1 MFAVSARGL
10 LFWVVLASMAGC
22 GPGEAE
28 IHQRI
33 DEAVEITLSSVPTQ
47 AVAASI
53 LDATGVAESTDSSV
67 PTESAFG
74 SQFGLMF
81 EGQEGAVVNEVW
93 LEVPGELT
101 DVGAPVQGSGHLEPL
116 HQPGDDCDLFEFEFR
131 GSIQPWT
138 SSELVEMRGVAER
151 RSYCGGD
158 VGHDAGDFEV
168 TITGEGSI
176 MGTIIFADDPEP
188 HRMTGA
194 VPAPSAG
201 STFPGRIP
209 TVFWLFATA
218 LALDLAATAVCFL
231 KGRRAYALIGVAASI
246 LSAAFSFEAR
256 EVDPGVLED
265 LVLMFLFVGLV
276 LPLTVLV
283 VFGAFQPARPSSR
296 WAKRASQ
303 DQ

>member
-1 MFAVSARGL
+1 MLPVSVRRL
-10 LFWVVLASMAGC
+10 LLWAVLASVGGC
-22 GPGEAE
+22 GPSEAE
-28 IHQRI
+28 IQQRT
-33 DEAVEITLSSVPTQ
+33 DGTVEAALAPESTQ
-47 AVAASI
+47 AGATSI
-53 LDATGVAESTDSSV
+53 SEATGVAESTDSSV
-67 PTESAFG
+67 PIESAVG

-93 LEVPGELT
+93 LESPGELT
-101 DVGAPVQGSGHLEPL
+101 DVGAPVHGSGHLEPL

-138 SSELVEMRGVAER
+138 SSELAEIRGVAER

-158 VGHDAGDFEV
+158 VGHDAGEFEV
-168 TITGEGSI
+168 TITGAGSI
-176 MGTIIFADDPEP
+176 TGTIIFADDPEP

-194 VPAPSAG
+194 IPAPSEG

-209 TVFWLFATA
+209 AVFWLFAAA
-218 LALDLAATAVCFL
+218 LFVDLAATAVCML

-246 LSAAFSFEAR
+246 LSAALTFEAR

-265 LVLMFLFVGLV
+265 LVLMYLFVALA

-296 WAKRASQ
+296 WAKRAPQ